1 MHNKLAHTAEHAFIG
16 SLQKILATTLKV
28 RKVEHREKDSSVIIN
43 LSNLDLETVI
53 EAQYEV
59 NALIN
64 SGRKVKT
71 HSFETMDK
79 ARLQFPELRANEE
92 RIKLSDQPIRVIEIE
107 GHDIAACAMNHVSDL
122 RECEFFFVTRISRL
136 GGAAEYE
143 INFAVQ
149 NQAKE
154 ASIILSK
161 KLLHICHYLGAN
173 MNTIENTVKKLNEE
187 RKLYA
192 TKIKRLTI
200 EYLNKIE
207 PTVIVENRRVNLIY
221 EDILYGLDDE
231 EIRNFVGKKASATH
245 EGIVILIV
253 HILGDED
260 KSASVYF
267 ARTQLLKDIDCNRLF
282 NQYSSLGGKGGGK
295 PTFVTGIIHK
305 EKTEELMK
313 HLIMDV
319 RKTLQRSNSGHI

>member
-1 MHNKLAHTAEHAFIG
+1 MQNKLAHTAEHAFIG

-43 LSNLDLETVI
+43 LSDLDLETVI
-53 EAQYEV
+53 EAQNEV
-59 NALIN
+59 NALIH
-64 SGRKVKT
+64 SGRKIKT

-107 GHDIAACAMNHVSDL
+107 GHDIAACAMDHVSDL

-136 GGAAEYE
+136 GGEAEYE

-154 ASIILSK
+154 ASIILSR

-173 MNTIENTVKKLNEE
+173 INTIENTVKKLNEE

-192 TKIKRLTI
+192 TKIKRLTV

-207 PTVIVENRRVNLIY
+207 PSVIAENRRVTLI

-231 EIRNFVGKKASATH
+231 EIRSFVGKKASDTH
-245 EGIVILIV
+245 RGTVILIV
-253 HILGDED
+253 HIRGDENEN
-260 KSASVYF
+260 ASVYF
-267 ARTQLLKDIDCNRLF
+267 ARSPPLRDIDCNKLF

-295 PTFVTGIIHK
+295 PTFVTGMIHK

-313 HLIMDV
+313 HLIMDI
-319 RKTLQRSNSGHI
+319 RKTLQ

>member
-1 MHNKLAHTAEHAFIG
+1 
-16 SLQKILATTLKV
+16 
-28 RKVEHREKDSSVIIN
+28 
-43 LSNLDLETVI
+43 
-53 EAQYEV
+53 
-59 NALIN
+59 
-64 SGRKVKT
+64 
-71 HSFETMDK
+71 MDK
-79 ARLQFPELRANEE
+79 ARLHFPELRANEE

-107 GHDIAACAMNHVSDL
+107 GHDVAACAMNHVSDL

-154 ASIILSK
+154 SSLIFSR
-161 KLLHICHYLGAN
+161 KLLNICHYLGAN

-207 PTVIVENRRVNLIY
+207 PMVIAENGKVNLIK
-221 EDILYGLDDE
+221 DILYGLDDE
-231 EIRNFVGKKASATH
+231 EIRSFVGKKASDRH
-245 EGIVILIV
+245 IGLVLLIV
-253 HILGDED
+253 HISGDEEE
-260 KSASVYF
+260 SASVYF
-267 ARTQLLKDIDCNRLF
+267 ARTESLKHIDCNKLF

-319 RKTLQRSNSGHI
+319 RKTLQ

>member
-16 SLQKILATTLKV
+16 SLQRILGTTLKV

-43 LSNLDLETVI
+43 LSNLDPETVI
-53 EAQYEV
+53 EAQYKV
-59 NALIN
+59 NALIY

-71 HSFETMDK
+71 HSFETMEK

-154 ASIILSK
+154 ASTILSR

-173 MNTIENTVKKLNEE
+173 MNTIENTVKKLNQE

-207 PTVIVENRRVNLIY
+207 PTVIDENGKVNLID
-221 EDILYGLDDE
+221 DIMYGLDDE
-231 EIRNFVGKKASATH
+231 EIRSFVGKKASATH
-245 EGIVILIV
+245 EDIVVLIV
-253 HILGDED
+253 HIRGDED
-260 KSASVYF
+260 ESASVYF
-267 ARTQLLKDIDCNRLF
+267 ARTQSLKPIDCNKLF
-282 NQYSSLGGKGGGK
+282 NQYSYLGVKGGGK

-305 EKTEELMK
+305 EKTKELMK

-319 RKTLQRSNSGHI
+319 RKTLQ

>member
-1 MHNKLAHTAEHAFIG
+1 MNANSF
-16 SLQKILATTLKV
+16 SLLGFQ
-28 RKVEHREKDSSVIIN
+28 
-43 LSNLDLETVI
+43 
-53 EAQYEV
+53 
-59 NALIN
+59 
-64 SGRKVKT
+64 GW
-71 HSFETMDK
+71 
-79 ARLQFPELRANEE
+79 EE
-92 RIKLSDQPIRVIEIE
+92 R
-107 GHDIAACAMNHVSDL
+107 
-122 RECEFFFVTRISRL
+122 T
-136 GGAAEYE
+136 EYE

-231 EIRNFVGKKASATH
+231 EIRNFVGKKASAYT
-245 EGIVILIV
+245 
-253 HILGDED
+253 
-260 KSASVYF
+260 
-267 ARTQLLKDIDCNRLF
+267 
-282 NQYSSLGGKGGGK
+282 
-295 PTFVTGIIHK
+295 
-305 EKTEELMK
+305 
-313 HLIMDV
+313 
-319 RKTLQRSNSGHI
+319 